1 MSVTFV
7 DLFCGAGGSSS
18 GLVEAGYELLLAAN
32 HWPRAIE
39 THAANHRNA
48 EHLCADVSQYD
59 MRRLP
64 KADVLWA
71 SPICTEISPA
81 GGRKRRRKPMAG
93 QSVLDG
99 FEIPE
104 GALERTRATFW
115 DVLRAAEV
123 WRYKAVMCENVVEAL
138 DWELFDIWLAGMHR
152 LGYTSQIV
160 SASSAH
166 LGDLENAPAPQWR
179 DRIYVVFVQE
189 GMRKPDLEPRPA
201 AHCEHCGEVN
211 AFQSWRNGKRW
222 GKYRQQYDYRCPTC
236 KRIVEPYVRPA
247 SSVID
252 WTNLGTRIGDRARPL
267 AEATM
272 NRIRAGLTAYPS
284 DPTLLTVNHS
294 GHEGRATPAAAAPLS
309 SRTAKIGDGVL
320 VPSGA
325 FYVKNYG
332 GHALPQHMAHP
343 IGNPFG
349 VVTAND
355 SHSLVVPP
363 QADGSFVVT
372 LRRNGTAAPVTDPL
386 TGVSAGGNHHGL
398 VVPYRRGT
406 AKPASDPML
415 TLGTRDS
422 AGLVRPAVDVEDCYF
437 RMVQPRE
444 QLLAQRFRS
453 DYIVHGNKGEQT
465 MQAGNAVSVNAA
477 RWIGSRLA
485 PVL

>member
-7 DLFCGAGGSSS
+7 DLFCGAGGSST

-32 HWPRAIE
+32 HDKIAIS
-39 THAANHRNA
+39 THTANHPTA
-48 EHLCADVSQYD
+48 EHLCKDISQYD

-64 KADVLWA
+64 RADVLWA

-81 GGRKRRRKPMAG
+81 GGRKKRRKAPPG
-93 QSVLDG
+93 QPIIDG
-99 FEIPE
+99 FEVSD
-104 GALERTRATFW
+104 ASMERTRATFW
-115 DVLRAAEV
+115 DVLRATEV

-138 DWELFDIWLAGMHR
+138 DWELFDIWLSGMHR

-166 LGDLENAPAPQWR
+166 LGDAQNAPAPQWR

-189 GMRKPDLEPRPA
+189 GMRTPDLAPRPA
-201 AHCEHCGEVN
+201 AHCESCGDVD
-211 AFQSWRNGKRW
+211 AVQSWRNGRRW
-222 GKYRQQYDYRCPTC
+222 GKYRQQYDYRCPSC
-236 KRIVEPYVRPA
+236 KRLVEPYVRPA

-252 WTNLGTRIGDRARPL
+252 WSNLGTRIGDRPKPL
-267 AEATM
+267 VDATM
-272 NRIRAGLTAYPS
+272 ARIRAGLAAYPA
-284 DPTLLTVNHS
+284 DPTLLTINHS
-294 GHEGRATPAAAAPLS
+294 GHDGRAVPAAAAPLA

-320 VPSGA
+320 VPAGA
-325 FYVKNYG
+325 FYVKNYSG
-332 GHALPQHMAHP
+332 RPQDRVRDISDP
-343 IGNPFG
+343 LGT
-349 VVTAND
+349 VTTKR

-363 QADGSFVVT
+363 QVDDSFVVT
-372 LRRNGTAAPVTDPL
+372 LRRNGTANPVSAPL

-398 VVPYRRGT
+398 VVPYRRGS

-422 AGLVRPAVDVEDCYF
+422 AGLVRPAVDIEDCYF
-437 RMVQPRE
+437 RMIQPRE
-444 QLLAQRFRS
+444 QLAAQRFPT

-477 RWIGSRLA
+477 RWLGARLA